1 MKIIENL
8 LIYNACEQISI
19 SLPNETFEFKSI
31 INNTCK
37 SNIWLTLNEIKKT
50 DHIYEFQ
57 LKRIFVPEHFER
69 AKAIYNKLYKEF
81 IDTKIDAHLDQFLE
95 KYEYF
100 KEWFFLEERLINNKG
115 KRNQKARIIFVFIK
129 PEKCIYPLYIDTEHL
144 TCPLKNE

>member
-1 MKIIENL
+1 MKIIERL
-8 LIYNACEQISI
+8 LICNACEKISI
-19 SLPNETFEFKSI
+19 SLPNDAFEFKSI
-31 INNTCK
+31 INDTCK
-37 SNIWLTLNEIKKT
+37 SNIQLTLKEIKKT

-57 LKRIFVPEHFER
+57 LKRIFVSEHFAR

-100 KEWFFLEERLINNKG
+100 KEWFFLEERLINNEG
-115 KRNQKARIIFVFIK
+115 RCNQKARIIFVFIK

-144 TCPLKNE
+144 TCPPKNE